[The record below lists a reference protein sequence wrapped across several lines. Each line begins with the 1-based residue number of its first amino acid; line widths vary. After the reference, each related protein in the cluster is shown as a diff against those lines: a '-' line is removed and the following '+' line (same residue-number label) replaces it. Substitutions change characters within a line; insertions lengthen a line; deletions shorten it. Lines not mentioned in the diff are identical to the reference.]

1 MATASKKPVKKSA
14 PKKKAAPKKTA
25 VKKTVVAK
33 AAPRSKAV
41 SFATKSDVKFMQAR
55 FSEQTVYW
63 LIIGAAVIGL
73 AIWVL
78 SLQVKL
84 DDIYDQIDAQSAN
97 QVVPTKKT
105 AQ

>member
-1 MATASKKPVKKSA
+1 MAKAAKKSVKKTAPKKSSVKKSVPA
-14 PKKKAAPKKTA
+14 RTAAPKQ
-25 VKKTVVAK
+25 
-33 AAPRSKAV
+33 KAV
-41 SFATKSDVKFMQAR
+41 SFATKSEVKFMQAR

-63 LIIGAAVIGL
+63 LIIGAAVIAL

-78 SLQVKL
+78 ALQVKL

-97 QVVPTKKT
+97 SFVPLKKS